1 MASKILIVE
10 DEETLCESL
19 QRVFTKEGF
28 EADGV
33 HSAESALKV
42 LEEGVH
48 DLLITDIILPGINGI
63 ELLKKARQTQPELI
77 VVIIT
82 AYASVE
88 TAVEALR
95 AGAYDYVMKPIIHE
109 EIKKIASN
117 ALTQKAL
124 LAENVMLKRQIEKTY
139 NFDNIIGESPAIKKV
154 INEIKKIADA
164 KSSVLLT
171 GDTGT
176 GKELIARAIHHN
188 SIRKHRPFVPVNC
201 NAIPEHLLESEL
213 FGYVKGAFTG
223 AANSKKGLFEEADGG
238 TIFFDEIGE
247 ISQQL
252 QIKLL
257 RVLEDQEIRPLG
269 TTQSKKVNVRIIT
282 ATNRDIEKEVAEGRF
297 RDDLFYRINVI
308 NVNLPPLRE
317 RDGDTMLLAEH
328 FLRKYSGEIGKKID
342 SISDDVIKIMSSYH
356 WPGNVREMQNI
367 VERAVLISESNTI
380 TQANLPTGLKKG
392 NSIVQKSDRKT
403 LSIDEYTRTF
413 ILENQEKYSEQ
424 QLADMLGITRKTLW
438 EKRKKW
444 DIKR

>member
-28 EADGV
+28 EVDGV
-33 HSAESALKV
+33 NSAESALKV
-42 LEEGVH
+42 LEEGVY

-63 ELLKKARQTQPELI
+63 ELLKKARQKQPELI

-124 LAENVMLKRQIEKTY
+124 LAENVMLKRQIERTY
-139 NFDNIIGESPAIKKV
+139 NFENIIGESPAIKQV

-188 SIRKHRPFVPVNC
+188 SIRKHKPFVPVNC

-269 TTQSKKVNVRIIT
+269 TTQSKKVNVRIVT
-282 ATNRDIEKEVAEGRF
+282 ATNRDIEQEVAGGRF

-308 NVNLPPLRE
+308 NVSLPPLRE
-317 RDGDTMLLAEH
+317 RDGDIKLLAEH
-328 FLRKYSGEIGKKID
+328 FLQKYSGEIGKKID
-342 SISDDVIKIMSSYH
+342 GISDDVINIMASYH

-367 VERAVLISESNTI
+367 VERAVLISEGNTI
-380 TQANLPTGLKKG
+380 TQANLPTGLKRG
-392 NSIVQKSDRKT
+392 SSIAHKTDRKT

-413 ILENQEKYSEQ
+413 ILENQNNYSEQ

-444 DIKR
+444 DIRR

>member
-1 MASKILIVE
+1 MANKILIVE

-28 EADGV
+28 EVDGV
-33 HSAESALKV
+33 NSAEAALKV
-42 LEEGVH
+42 LEDGVH
-48 DLLITDIILPGINGI
+48 DLLITDIILPGMNGI
-63 ELLKKARQTQPELI
+63 ELLKRSRQKQPELI

-88 TAVEALR
+88 TAIEALR

-124 LAENVMLKRQIEKTY
+124 LAENVLLKRQIDKVY
-139 NFDNIIGESPAIKKV
+139 NFDNIVGDSPAIKNV

-171 GDTGT
+171 GETGT

-188 SIRKHRPFVPVNC
+188 SIRHHKPFVPVNC

-213 FGYVKGAFTG
+213 FGYVRGAFTG

-252 QIKLL
+252 QTKLL

-269 TTQSKKVNVRIIT
+269 TTQSKNVNVRIIT
-282 ATNRDIEKEVAEGRF
+282 ATNRDIEHEVAEGRF

-317 RDGDTMLLAEH
+317 REGDVVLLAEH
-328 FLRKYSGEIGKKID
+328 FLKKYAAELGKKID
-342 SISDDVIKIMSSYH
+342 GISDNTMKVLSSYH

-367 VERAVLISESNTI
+367 IERAVLISEGSTI
-380 TQANLPTGLKKG
+380 HQEHLPTGIQKG
-392 NSIVQKSDRKT
+392 NAINHRSNQKA
-403 LSIDEYTRTF
+403 LSIDDYTRSF
-413 ILENQEKYSEQ
+413 ILDHQDNYSEQ
-424 QLADMLGITRKTLW
+424 KLADMLGITRKTLW

-444 DIKR
+444 DLKR